1 MKKLALGLVAV
12 LVVLILGVVG
22 LAMTKSDTV
31 VVERST
37 TIDATAADVAPFAHD
52 LRKVVLWSPW
62 VDKDPDLTQ
71 TFSDPSTGVDAWYAW
86 EGDENVGS
94 GKQTVTVSE
103 PGKVTHHLEF
113 FTPFEGEADATLT
126 WTQNGDSVDVTWGY
140 TQDSTSLGGKVMQV
154 FLDMDDMIGP
164 DFAAGLAKL
173 KPLAEAAAGE
183 RVAAEEAAAA
193 EEAKRLAEA
202 AAAQEQG
209 EEEAAE

>member
-22 LAMTKSDTV
+22 LAMTKTDTI

-37 TIDATAADVAPFAHD
+37 SIDATAADVAPFAED

-62 VDKDPDLTQ
+62 VEKDPDLTQ
-71 TFSDPSTGVDAWYAW
+71 TFSDPSTGVGAWYAW

-94 GKQTVTVSE
+94 GKQTVAVSE

-113 FTPFEGEADATLT
+113 FAPFEGEADASLT
-126 WTQNGDSVDVTWGY
+126 WAENGDAVDVTWGY

-164 DFAAGLAKL
+164 DYEAGLARL
-173 KPLAEAAAGE
+173 KPLAEAAAAE

-202 AAAQEQG
+202 AAAEEV
-209 EEEAAE
+209 EEEVVE